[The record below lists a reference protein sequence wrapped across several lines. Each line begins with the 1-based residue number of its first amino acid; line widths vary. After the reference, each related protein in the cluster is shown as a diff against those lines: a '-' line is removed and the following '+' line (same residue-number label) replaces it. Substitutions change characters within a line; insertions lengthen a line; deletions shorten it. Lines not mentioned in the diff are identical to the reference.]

1 MYNTENEKHEAR
13 MRVVRAQFNAIAGL
27 TIALERGIIT
37 SRQAWEDCVRQTL
50 HAVMA
55 EERAILEGRETVV
68 DKTDREDT
76 EQAQADEAQ
85 AIEEAYAEAMNAQYD
100 DDPNPYHGTYSEE

>member
-13 MRVVRAQFNAIAGL
+13 MRVVRAQFRAIAGL
-27 TIALERGIIT
+27 TVAADRGIIAP
-37 SRQAWEDCVRQTL
+37 QAWEDCVWQTL
-50 HAVMA
+50 HAVMDD
-55 EERAILEGRETVV
+55 ERAILEGRETIV

-85 AIEEAYAEAMNAQYD
+85 AHAEAYAEVMNAQYD
-100 DDPNPYHGTYSEE
+100 DDPNPYHGNYSEE